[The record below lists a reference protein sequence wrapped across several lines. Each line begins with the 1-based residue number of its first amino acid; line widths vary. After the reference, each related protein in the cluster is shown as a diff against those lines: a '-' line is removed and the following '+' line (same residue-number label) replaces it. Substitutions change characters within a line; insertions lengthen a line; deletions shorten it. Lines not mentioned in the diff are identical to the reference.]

1 MDVSGKGQGK
11 RISHKGTVVGL
22 EDGTARVEIVSESAC
37 ASCHAAGLCGAS
49 ESAGKVIMVRIR
61 PWESFKVGDRVEVSL
76 SRTLGLK
83 AVLLSYV
90 VPVFI
95 LMIFVVFLSK
105 AVKSELLVGLA
116 SLSGIILYYCVL
128 YLFRD
133 SLRGEY
139 EFSITKTL

>member
-1 MDVSGKGQGK
+1 MDNSDKVQGRK
-11 RISHKGTVVGL
+11 ISHKGTVVGL
-22 EDGTARVEIVSESAC
+22 EEGMARVEIVSASAC
-37 ASCHAAGLCGAS
+37 SSCHAAGLCGAS
-49 ESAGKVIMVRIR
+49 ESASKVILVKVR

-76 SRTLGLK
+76 SRALGLK

-95 LMIFVVFLSK
+95 LMFFVVILSK